1 MQNIQNKILRKI
13 QKKMSNVKNNH
24 SKKICKAKMIEML
37 FSFVQNKSKPT
48 KSVVTNHPDLL

>member
-13 QKKMSNVKNNH
+13 QKKNVKCQKQ
-24 SKKICKAKMIEML
+24 SLKKICKAKMIEML
-37 FSFVQNKSKPT
+37 FSFVQNESKPT